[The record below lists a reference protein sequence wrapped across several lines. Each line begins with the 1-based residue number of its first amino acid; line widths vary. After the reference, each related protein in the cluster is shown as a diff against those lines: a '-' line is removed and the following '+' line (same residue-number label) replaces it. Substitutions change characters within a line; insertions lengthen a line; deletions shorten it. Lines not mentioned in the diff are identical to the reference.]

1 MSLTPGRCV
10 RGGYAGCMY
19 LIALTGGIASGK
31 SVVARR
37 LASHGAVHVD
47 ADALAREV
55 VAPGSDGLAAIV
67 AHFGDAVLSDDGTL
81 NRPAL
86 GSIVFADPAER
97 AVLEGVTHPA
107 VWRRAKELFD
117 EAERADPAAIVVY
130 DVPLL
135 VEASANRPMHF
146 DLVVVVQA
154 DVATRID
161 RLVTLRSMARDE
173 AERRVRSQASDA
185 ERTAI
190 ADVVISSD
198 GTLEQTL
205 AQVDELWER
214 VSSAEG

>member
-1 MSLTPGRCV
+1 
-10 RGGYAGCMY
+10 MY

-86 GSIVFADPAER
+86 GAIVFADPAER
-97 AVLEGVTHPA
+97 AVLEGITHPA

>member
-1 MSLTPGRCV
+1 
-10 RGGYAGCMY
+10 MY

-86 GSIVFADPAER
+86 GSIVFADPTER

>member
-1 MSLTPGRCV
+1 
-10 RGGYAGCMY
+10 MY

>member
-1 MSLTPGRCV
+1 
-10 RGGYAGCMY
+10 MY

-97 AVLEGVTHPA
+97 AVLEGITHPA

>member
-1 MSLTPGRCV
+1 M
-10 RGGYAGCMY
+10 
-19 LIALTGGIASGK
+19 
-31 SVVARR
+31 
-37 LASHGAVHVD
+37 
-47 ADALAREV
+47 
-55 VAPGSDGLAAIV
+55 
-67 AHFGDAVLSDDGTL
+67 
-81 NRPAL
+81 
-86 GSIVFADPAER
+86 
-97 AVLEGVTHPA
+97 
-107 VWRRAKELFD
+107 LF
-117 EAERADPAAIVVY
+117 R
-130 DVPLL
+130 
-135 VEASANRPMHF
+135 S
-146 DLVVVVQA
+146 LVVVVQA